1 MTAIKGFIGPNRR
14 PGELGVHSVDR
25 FHFFVPDLATAKN
38 FYSEFGLEVR
48 EREGLLTLNTHGHPH
63 SWGTVGE
70 GPRKKFGHLSFG
82 AFDED
87 IERFSERL
95 QRAGIARLD
104 PPAAIEFERNLV
116 SRPAWRADRDQGR
129 AEIIPGRKDPL
140 RI

>member
-1 MTAIKGFIGPNRR
+1 MTAIKGFIGPSRR

-48 EREGLLTLNTHGHPH
+48 ERGGLLTLNTHGHPH

-87 IERFSERL
+87 IDRFSERL
-95 QRAGIARLD
+95 PASPGSIH
-104 PPAAIEFERNLV
+104 PPESIRMESGFTIRMAF
-116 SRPAWRADRDQGR
+116 
-129 AEIIPGRKDPL
+129 
-140 RI
+140 